1 MGNKV
6 VLPKIC
12 IEEID
17 KMIKE
22 GRIIFFVGEKVIDA
36 TNFINEHPGGVKSIK
51 SKIGKDCKID
61 YEFHSKNGK
70 KLWDSMVIGLK
81 IK

>member
-6 VLPKIC
+6 ILPKIC
-12 IEEID
+12 IKEID
-17 KMIKE
+17 KMIEE
-22 GRIIFFVGEKVIDA
+22 GRIIFFVGNKVIDA
-36 TNFINEHPGGVKSIK
+36 TDFVEKHPGGVKSIRNR
-51 SKIGKDCKID
+51 IRKDCKRD